1 MPILRVGFDVIYD
14 RRYKGSKTFSA
25 MQIFI
30 VEIACL
36 PFKFSVSQGCK
47 YQQHKVLWVIAK
59 LWENAVC
66 EPRFLKY
73 VRNSAYSFMT
83 VFFLS

>member
-30 VEIACL
+30 VEIACS
-36 PFKFSVSQGCK
+36 PFKFSVLQGCK

-59 LWENAVC
+59 LWKNAVC
-66 EPRFLKY
+66 EPRFL
-73 VRNSAYSFMT
+73 
-83 VFFLS
+83 